1 MFEQIYEVIRR
12 IPPGRVATYGQ
23 IARLAGIPHE
33 ARTVGWALR
42 GLPEGSDVPWQ
53 RVINAQGRISFRPGS
68 EGAALQQA
76 MLEDEGIVFDRDGR
90 VNLKV
95 YGWQGLDLAERHE
108 LLAGNAPEG
117 EPQAQQLALGI

>member
-1 MFEQIYEVIRR
+1 MYEQIYEVIRR

-23 IARLAGIPHE
+23 IARLAGMPRD

-42 GLPEGSDVPWQ
+42 AMPEGSDVPWQ

-95 YGWQGLDLAERHE
+95 YGWEGLDLAERHE
-108 LLAGNAPEG
+108 LLAGSAPDG
-117 EPQAQQLALGI
+117 EPHAQQLSFGL